1 MTALD
6 MDDPDELFE
15 VKVTYDGGL
24 TAAQRTEVKGLLKK
38 GLQAGVEVRIKEFA
52 NQFLASF

>member
-15 VKVTYDGGL
+15 VQVKYDAGL
-24 TAAQRTEVKGLLKK
+24 TAAQRTEVKGLLKN
-38 GLQAGVEVRIKEFA
+38 GLQASMEVRIKEFA